1 MEQQL
6 FSALITGNEELLDTS
21 IEEWS
26 KTLLDSPELTL
37 DTVKKVIDHFNHLM
51 EDWTK
56 ELTRQ
61 YLQLT
66 IAECS
71 KLSYFQFLNEDGL
84 FSIEMLKKS
93 IKFEMFQLSGELTSP
108 STNPQND
115 VIYQVAHYIRLNYAK
130 PFSQFA
136 CAQLFFINKNY
147 MCRKFKNT
155 FHTSMVSYL
164 NQIRIDHAKELL
176 ENPGVKIKDV
186 GKSGGI

>member
-1 MEQQL
+1 MTYNAYRQARKAFFHQPVFSKPERILLYSQIHEYTVSLEQPDLEQQL

-66 IAECS
+66 IA
-71 KLSYFQFLNEDGL
+71 
-84 FSIEMLKKS
+84 
-93 IKFEMFQLSGELTSP
+93 
-108 STNPQND
+108 
-115 VIYQVAHYIRLNYAK
+115 
-130 PFSQFA
+130 
-136 CAQLFFINKNY
+136 
-147 MCRKFKNT
+147 
-155 FHTSMVSYL
+155 
-164 NQIRIDHAKELL
+164 
-176 ENPGVKIKDV
+176 
-186 GKSGGI
+186 